1 MIKLSNVSKNYGSF
15 VAVHD
20 ISLQIAEGSIFAFL
34 GINGAGK
41 TTTIRMM
48 TGILRPT
55 SGVITLAGY
64 NISTQPIEAKRIIG
78 YVPDRPFIY
87 PKLSGREFLYFI
99 CDVYKVPPSE
109 SDYQIDEVL
118 EEYSLTPWQDS
129 LIESYSHGM
138 KQRIAMCAAM
148 VHKPQILI
156 VDEPMVGL
164 DPRGAHDFKESLKR
178 YAKAGVTVFL
188 STHSLHVAQE
198 LADQMA
204 IIHRGSILTSGTF
217 DEIQKTTGVHTTD
230 LEEMFLELTASEVTN

>member
-15 VAVHD
+15 VAVRD
-20 ISLQIAEGSIFAFL
+20 ISLQIAPGSIFAFL

-48 TGILRPT
+48 AGILRPT
-55 SGVITLAGY
+55 SGTISLGGY
-64 NISTQPIEAKRIIG
+64 DISTQPLEAKQIIG
-78 YVPDRPFIY
+78 YVPDRPYIY

-99 CDVYKVPPSE
+99 CDLYRVPPSQAD
-109 SDYQIDEVL
+109 SNIDQVL

-178 YAKAGVTVFL
+178 YAQAGLTVFL
-188 STHSLHVAQE
+188 STHSLNVAQE
-198 LADQMA
+198 LADHMA
-204 IIHRGSILTSGTF
+204 IIHRGAILTNGTF
-217 DEIQKTTGVHTTD
+217 DEIQKATGVHTTD
-230 LEEMFLELTASEVTN
+230 LEEMFLELTASGMSN